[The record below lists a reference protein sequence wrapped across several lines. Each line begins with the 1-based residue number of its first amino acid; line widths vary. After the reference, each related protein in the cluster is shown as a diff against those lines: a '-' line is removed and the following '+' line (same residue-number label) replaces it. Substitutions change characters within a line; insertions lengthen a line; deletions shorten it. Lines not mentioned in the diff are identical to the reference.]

1 MRKLIARLRNQKGV
15 TMIEYTLLA
24 GLISIA
30 ALILI
35 QATGTSVQ
43 GIFTAISDALSA
55 AVPPAAG

>member
-30 ALILI
+30 ALVLI

-43 GIFTAISDALSA
+43 GIFTAISGALSA
-55 AVPPAAG
+55 AVPAGG

>member
-1 MRKLIARLRNQKGV
+1 MRKLITRLRNQKGV

-30 ALILI
+30 ALVLI

-43 GIFTAISDALSA
+43 GIFTAISGALSA
-55 AVPPAAG
+55 AVPAGG